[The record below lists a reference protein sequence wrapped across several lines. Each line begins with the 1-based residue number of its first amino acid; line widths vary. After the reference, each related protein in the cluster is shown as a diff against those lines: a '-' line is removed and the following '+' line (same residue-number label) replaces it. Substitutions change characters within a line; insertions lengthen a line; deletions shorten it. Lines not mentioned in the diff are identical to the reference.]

1 MKSLLKKAREN
12 KKGFTLAE
20 LLVVVAIVG
29 ILVAISIPVFTAQ
42 LGKARRATN
51 NANLR
56 AAKAAAVSEYL
67 TNDSYNNGGT
77 AFFTYDIAAGSVTY
91 EGTSV
96 TSAYTDKGVSIG
108 DSVSNKEVYDNIG
121 VEIKGKTADSGDE
134 VTGNEEVNLYAYKG
148 TSTTPTSGSN

>member
-1 MKSLLKKAREN
+1 MKNLLKKFREN

-42 LGKARRATN
+42 LGKARLATN

-67 TNDSYNNGGT
+67 TGDKNDGQSDNYEYTVSTGDITADGVTIPTDLDELVING
-77 AFFTYDIAAGSVTY
+77 
-91 EGTSV
+91 
-96 TSAYTDKGVSIG
+96 DK
-108 DSVSNKEVYDNIG
+108 VSNKTVYETVYVAISGTTTD
-121 VEIKGKTADSGDE
+121 GKVSDDIS
-134 VTGNEEVNLYAYKG
+134 VKLYAK
-148 TSTTPTSGSN
+148 

>member
-1 MKSLLKKAREN
+1 MKNLLKKFREN

-67 TNDSYNNGGT
+67 TSDNNDGNT
-77 AFFTYDIAAGSVTY
+77 DTITY
-91 EGTSV
+91 EYEVKTGTIVDDAATVPSGSTPLVINDETSIADNTVYTYIYV
-96 TSAYTDKGVSIG
+96 TITTTKDNKKLDDVEVS
-108 DSVSNKEVYDNIG
+108 
-121 VEIKGKTADSGDE
+121 
-134 VTGNEEVNLYAYKG
+134 LYASDSK
-148 TSTTPTSGSN
+148 TK

>member
-51 NANLR
+51 QANLR
-56 AAKAAAVSEYL
+56 AASTGSVGEGKDSFTSTGYDEFTDITDKDISALKTYKSICVKISATKDTTEGAVSGVGNE
-67 TNDSYNNGGT
+67 
-77 AFFTYDIAAGSVTY
+77 SVT
-91 EGTSV
+91 
-96 TSAYTDKGVSIG
+96 
-108 DSVSNKEVYDNIG
+108 
-121 VEIKGKTADSGDE
+121 
-134 VTGNEEVNLYAYKG
+134 LYAK
-148 TSTTPTSGSN
+148 

>member
-1 MKSLLKKAREN
+1 MKSLLKKVRGN

-56 AAKAAAVSEYL
+56 AAKAAAVAEYL
-67 TNDSYNNGGT
+67 SDEDTRGTTPSYYLYTVDSGVISDGDADKCTGT
-77 AFFTYDIAAGSVTY
+77 AVDLNTDAVSNAKIYEEIYVKVTPAGDNVVT
-91 EGTSV
+91 
-96 TSAYTDKGVSIG
+96 
-108 DSVSNKEVYDNIG
+108 DSVD
-121 VEIKGKTADSGDE
+121 
-134 VTGNEEVNLYAYKG
+134 LYPV
-148 TSTTPTSGSN
+148 TPTN